1 MGLAENGVFGWRNN
15 SMYGLVLAGLL
26 LSGSAVAQDGYVAE
40 YLWIQDPWTGESVLT
55 AVRAPD
61 YSLWDPTQI
70 SDYEAARNADYPP
83 PLAIL
88 TIDALDI
95 QVPVWNGAEEDV
107 LDRGAGRI
115 KGMAKPGEEG
125 NFGISAHRDS
135 FFRALKDIK
144 EGTEIVV
151 QTTHGVDRYAV
162 SEIEIVPK
170 HDSSVLE
177 LTNDKRLTLVTCYP
191 FYHVGHAPERY
202 IITALPLVEIAV
214 DGQ

>member
-1 MGLAENGVFGWRNN
+1 MNTIRRWLEGRIAPARGF
-15 SMYGLVLAGLL
+15 VLAMLMACG
-26 LSGSAVAQDGYVAE
+26 AAAAQDDTGAE

-55 AVRAPD
+55 AVRPPD

-70 SDYEAARNADYPP
+70 ADYEAARQADYPP

-88 TIDALDI
+88 TIDDLNI
-95 QVPVWNGAEEDV
+95 QVPVWNGAEEYV

-135 FFRALKDIK
+135 FFRALKDI
-144 EGTEIVV
+144 EQGTEIMV
-151 QTTHGVDRYAV
+151 QTTYGVDRYSV

-177 LTNDKRLTLVTCYP
+177 LTDEKRLTLVTCYP

-202 IITALPLVEIAV
+202 IITALPLTEQAP
-214 DGQ
+214 

>member
-1 MGLAENGVFGWRNN
+1 MEEVQRSGTKRFINRLGA
-15 SMYGLVLAGLL
+15 LLLAGLL
-26 LSGSAVAQDGYVAE
+26 LCGTAMAEAGNDLEYV
-40 YLWIQDPWTGESVLT
+40 WIQDPWTGESVLT
-55 AVRAPD
+55 TVRPPD
-61 YSLWDPTQI
+61 YSLWDRTQI
-70 SDYEAARNADYPP
+70 TDYEAALEADYPP

-88 TIDALDI
+88 TIEALGI
-95 QVPVWNGAEEDV
+95 QVPVWNGADEHV

-135 FFRALKDIK
+135 FFRALKDI
-144 EGTEIVV
+144 EQGTEILV
-151 QTTHGVDRYAV
+151 QTPHGVDRFTV

-177 LTNDKRLTLVTCYP
+177 LTDDKRLTLVTCYP

-202 IITALPLVEIAV
+202 IITALPVSMDIL
-214 DGQ
+214 